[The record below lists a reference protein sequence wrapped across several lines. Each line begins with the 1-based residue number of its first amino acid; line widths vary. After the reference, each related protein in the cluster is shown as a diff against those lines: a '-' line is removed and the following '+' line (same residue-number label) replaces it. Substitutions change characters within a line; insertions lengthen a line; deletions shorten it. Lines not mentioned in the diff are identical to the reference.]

1 MWMWDQFF
9 IFIDITQIRLS
20 TVYFDSTGGANY
32 AATVSGTMHE
42 LCPEFELSEHIL
54 LLIIWLLYRGLLL
67 DIWTAL
73 TEILY

>member
-1 MWMWDQFF
+1 MWDQFF

-54 LLIIWLLYRGLLL
+54 LLII
-67 DIWTAL
+67 
-73 TEILY
+73 